1 MSTRRRAPTE
11 RAASRRPPIR
21 LLILAV
27 NALILLAPLVFV
39 LMLRIYQTHL
49 LHQTE
54 AALIAESV
62 WVGEVYG
69 EALAAANGKTDDASP
84 RPPGEGDAFWPVSP
98 QFEPGQRILPRLQG
112 PARFLPAEAR
122 DTAWFRAGTQVKP
135 LLDRAKRVTLSGVRV
150 LDPRGVVVASSGG
163 ELGAVL
169 DDLPEVQGAMR
180 GQYTVVGRERISDE
194 PAPPLDGIRRRG
206 QVRLFTALPVFR
218 DGALVAVVR
227 ASRTGVDVIEAL
239 WLYRGEMSLALLA
252 CIGLTMSV
260 AWALSR
266 AISRPVRD
274 LMDAARAITRGEAR
288 RPFRA
293 RGFVPAELFALSESL
308 DALTAQL
315 TERADYVAAFAAQAG
330 HELKTPLTSI
340 RGAVELLSD
349 AGDEMPTAERARFL
363 RNLTA
368 DTDRMERLVLRLLT
382 LARLENPTAP
392 PPEEDIPIRAWFEAV
407 ATRHGEGVRL
417 HLASDLPPRLR
428 IAPEHLEGA
437 VLNLVDN
444 ALRHGAGAPIDLGVA
459 PRLDAPGL
467 VVEVRDRG
475 PGLSEQARVRLFE
488 RFFTTE
494 RGRGGT
500 GLGLAI
506 AAAAAR
512 ARGGRIEVESQAGD
526 TRFTVTL

>member
-1 MSTRRRAPTE
+1 
-11 RAASRRPPIR
+11 
-21 LLILAV
+21 
-27 NALILLAPLVFV
+27 
-39 LMLRIYQTHL
+39 
-49 LHQTE
+49 
-54 AALIAESV
+54 
-62 WVGEVYG
+62 
-69 EALAAANGKTDDASP
+69 
-84 RPPGEGDAFWPVSP
+84 VSP

-206 QVRLFTALPVFR
+206 RVRLFTALPVFR

-407 ATRHGEGVRL
+407 AARHGEGVRL

-444 ALRHGAGAPIDLGVA
+444 ALRHGAGAPIDLGGGAA
-459 PRLDAPGL
+459 PRRGGA
-467 VVEVRDRG
+467 RRRG
-475 PGLSEQARVRLFE
+475 PRPRAGAHRAGPRTPLRAFLHDGARP
-488 RFFTTE
+488 
-494 RGRGGT
+494 GRYGPRPRHRRRRRSGA
-500 GLGLAI
+500 GRPHRSRVAGRRHAVHRHALRRRPVLPGP
-506 AAAAAR
+506 R
-512 ARGGRIEVESQAGD
+512 PGGRRVSSAQDLHDLCA
-526 TRFTVTL
+526 TSPRRRRQRFTAV

>member
-1 MSTRRRAPTE
+1 MTAPTRTRAP
-11 RAASRRPPIR
+11 RRPPIR
-21 LLILAV
+21 LLIFAV

-54 AALIAESV
+54 GALIAESV
-62 WVGEVYG
+62 WIGEVYG
-69 EALAAANGKTDDASP
+69 DALAAAQGRPTDASA
-84 RPPGEGDAFWPVSP
+84 RPPGEADAFWPVSP
-98 QFEPGQRILPRLQG
+98 QFEPGQAILPRLQA
-112 PARFLPAEAR
+112 PARFVPPAAQ
-122 DTAWFRAGTQVKP
+122 DTAWFRAGARVKP

-150 LDPRGVVVASSGG
+150 LDPHGVVVASSGG
-163 ELGAVL
+163 ELGAML
-169 DDLPEVQGAMR
+169 DDLPEVRGALR

-227 ASRTGVDVIEAL
+227 ASRTGVDVVEAL
-239 WLYRGEMSLALLA
+239 WLHRGEMSLALLA
-252 CIGLTMSV
+252 CVGLTMSV

-308 DALTAQL
+308 DAVTAQL
-315 TERADYVAAFAAQAG
+315 TTRADYVAAFAAQAG

-340 RGAVELLSD
+340 RGAVELLTD
-349 AGDEMPTAERARFL
+349 AGDEMPPSERARFL

-368 DTDRMERLVLRLLT
+368 DTERMERLVLRLLT
-382 LARLENPTAP
+382 LARLENPTAA
-392 PPEEDIPIRAWFEAV
+392 PPEEDIEVGPFFEALT
-407 ATRHGEGVRL
+407 ARHGGAITL
-417 HLASDLPPRLR
+417 HLAPGVPARLR

-437 VLNLVDN
+437 LLNLVEN
-444 ALRHGAGAPIDLGVA
+444 ALRHGAGHTVEVEVK
-459 PRLDAPGL
+459 PRPDRPGL
-467 VVEVRDRG
+467 VVTVRDRG
-475 PGLSEQARVRLFE
+475 PGLTEQARARLFE

-512 ARGGRIEVESQAGD
+512 ARGGQIEVESRPGD